1 MNTSKMIILLR
12 ILHFKSNVG
21 WLWWVDDIKDLPKV
35 LSFLFKCEP
44 ESIFK
49 IYLEVCKLARINVF
63 RSMYLSL
70 CYP

>member
-1 MNTSKMIILLR
+1 MSTSTILLR

-21 WLWWVDDIKDLPKV
+21 WLWWVDDIKDFLKV
-35 LSFLFKCEP
+35 LSFLFKSKP
-44 ESIFK
+44 ESITK
-49 IYLEVCKLARINVF
+49 IYLEVYKLARINVF